1 MNFCILIQGLLRQH
15 NGSHAKMSFNIPLLK
30 SNSEFS
36 CAEPC
41 HAWQKVA
48 WGLKNVCKNSGS
60 FKISQKDILQL
71 SKAFLHVQGCFIP
84 QKNSRTSFYSWLK
97 GFSDTS
103 NYDRKIS
110 KQSYDTNFGTPCS
123 RELKVM
129 RHGDG
134 VEGADL
140 AMRRENSS
148 QEWSRSLRKLNV
160 QLIVTLEWMIT
171 DKQLITHK

>member
-1 MNFCILIQGLLRQH
+1 MLMYHEILLTTCRVMFGNFFDVWNTMVHGKMLQRNAGYLFQWFLIFETFCPLLNFCILIQGLLRQH

-41 HAWQKVA
+41 HAWQKLA
-48 WGLKNVCKNSGS
+48 WSLKNVCKNSGS

-97 GFSDTS
+97 GFSGTS
-103 NYDRKIS
+103 IYDRKIS
-110 KQSYDTNFGTPCS
+110 KQS
-123 RELKVM
+123 
-129 RHGDG
+129 
-134 VEGADL
+134 
-140 AMRRENSS
+140 
-148 QEWSRSLRKLNV
+148 
-160 QLIVTLEWMIT
+160 
-171 DKQLITHK
+171 